1 MKKIEMEARNQRK
14 KRFTFLTLLIVGAT
28 VLLAFLQVIF
38 SNHLAGYSQE
48 MAALLRE
55 EKTLSLENELLNKQI
70 ASSSSIL
77 AISKRAQEQ
86 AFVAPTKFLVVA
98 EQESVALLHNG
109 L

>member
-1 MKKIEMEARNQRK
+1 MKKIKIEIQQERH
-14 KRFTFLTLLIVGAT
+14 KRFTFLTALIVGAT

-38 SNHLAGYSQE
+38 SNQLAGYSQD
-48 MAALLRE
+48 MAALLQQ
-55 EKTLSLENELLNKQI
+55 EKALSLKNELLNKQI
-70 ASSSSIL
+70 ASGSSIM
-77 AISKRAQEQ
+77 AISRRAQEQ